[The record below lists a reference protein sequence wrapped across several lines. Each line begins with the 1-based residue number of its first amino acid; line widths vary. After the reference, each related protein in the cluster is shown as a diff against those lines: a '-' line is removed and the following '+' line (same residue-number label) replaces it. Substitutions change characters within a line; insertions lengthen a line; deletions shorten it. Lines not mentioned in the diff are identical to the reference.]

1 MIHFPAVANDM
12 NEFNFTE
19 PPPIVPPAAPPPEPA
34 ADRLPFRRPADY
46 YSTPASNL
54 RPLFPKWVPAGCG
67 WAALVFIIL
76 LFVAGGLAPKSGSLL
91 EWLFA
96 KIQTDMTPHFTKNV
110 TPAQRAAF
118 AGEMQTLR
126 ASAKAGKLKLD
137 KTQTFLK
144 LATEVDSDEKID
156 PAEADKLIAAV
167 RDVNRGVK

>member
-1 MIHFPAVANDM
+1 MD
-12 NEFNFTE
+12 EFNFT
-19 PPPIVPPAAPPPEPA
+19 APPPEPA
-34 ADRLPFRRPADY
+34 ADPLPFRRPADY
-46 YSTPASNL
+46 YSTPEVNR
-54 RPLFPKWVPAGCG
+54 RPLFPRWVPVGCG
-67 WAALVFIIL
+67 WAAVVFIIL
-76 LFVAGGLAPKSGSLL
+76 LFIGGALAPKSGSVL

-96 KIQTDMTPHFTKNV
+96 KIQTDMTPHFAKNV
-110 TPAQRAAF
+110 TPAQKAEFAA
-118 AGEMQTLR
+118 EMQTLR